1 MCIYVFIYTC
11 THVHTHTY
19 VQLSTYKWI
28 ERIHVMK
35 VSLPFQI
42 AKKTACYHNCKFEK
56 HSNSFECLGP
66 GLVKDA

>member
-1 MCIYVFIYTC
+1 
-11 THVHTHTY
+11 
-19 VQLSTYKWI
+19 
-28 ERIHVMK
+28 MK